1 MYYDRAR
8 QEERA
13 MQKEKQR
20 PAALLITLT
29 ALLAPFAATHT
40 GWAGDPGEVPASPA
54 APMLSPPN
62 GADPCLMGAL
72 SAPLTLADAVSRAL
86 CANPKTRSAWVSIK
100 LYAAE
105 VSTARQSYLPDLD
118 AAASEDRSDIHTRL
132 NDEPFLDTRSRA
144 TYPEGSVSL
153 SWVLYDFGERGNQ
166 LEASREL
173 LAAAQANLDL
183 NLQQIFLQAAADFY
197 GAQAAQASVD
207 AARQIED
214 LTQSSLSAA
223 HERMQRG
230 VAPISDELQA
240 QTAHA
245 QAVLIRVKAQ
255 AQLRYQRGALALDM
269 GLQPDSTLT
278 LPPADQSIVVHSD
291 FTESLRQLIE
301 AAKRT
306 HPRVAVAESE
316 LAAAR
321 ADERAARAHG
331 YPTISIVGELNR
343 SNEPLTPSLGS
354 PSVPGSV
361 TDKQI
366 GIELKVPIS
375 DPLWKR
381 GLIAQ
386 AHAQVQIQQE
396 ALYAAEQQV
405 AADVWNAYTVLQAD
419 TDNLANSE
427 VLLSSAHDSLEA
439 AQHRYEGG
447 AGSILELLTAQ
458 TAFANAQQQ
467 RIQTLSD
474 WRIGRLALAS
484 SLGRLGLWAVRDAR

>member
-1 MYYDRAR
+1 
-8 QEERA
+8 
-13 MQKEKQR
+13 MQTRIRKT
-20 PAALLITLT
+20 AALSIGLST
-29 ALLAPFAATHT
+29 ALALIAATHT
-40 GWAGDPGEVPASPA
+40 ARAGDANAVPISPA

-62 GADPCLMGAL
+62 GADPCLMGNLA
-72 SAPLTLADAVSRAL
+72 APLALADAVSRAL

-105 VSTARQSYLPDLD
+105 VATAQQSYLPDLGATATEQD
-118 AAASEDRSDIHTRL
+118 NNTHTRL
-132 NDEPFLDTRSRA
+132 NDLPALDTSSRA
-144 TYPEGSVSL
+144 RYPEGIVSL

-166 LEASREL
+166 LEAAREL
-173 LAAAQANLDL
+173 LAASQANLDL
-183 NLQQIFLQAAADFY
+183 NLQQIFLQAAADYY
-197 GAQAAQASVD
+197 GAQAAQASLD
-207 AARQIED
+207 AARQVED
-214 LTQSSLSAA
+214 LAQRSLGAA

-230 VAPISDELQA
+230 VAPVSDELQA

-245 QAVLIRVKAQ
+245 QAVLIRVKAE

-269 GLQPDSTLT
+269 GLEPDSTLA
-278 LPPADQSIVVHSD
+278 LPPADLNIIVHSD

-331 YPTISIVGELNR
+331 YPTISIVGQLER

-361 TDKQI
+361 TDKEI

-427 VLLSSAHDSLEA
+427 VLLTSARTSLEA